1 MKRQLY
7 VMSSSWAETATT
19 PTQEAK
25 EKKKKKN
32 KNIIEGLKYI
42 FKGLNNKLNFDGSVI
57 RGE

>member
-1 MKRQLY
+1 MGRDGDYTNARGQG
-7 VMSSSWAETATT
+7 E
-19 PTQEAK
+19 K
-25 EKKKKKN
+25 EKKN